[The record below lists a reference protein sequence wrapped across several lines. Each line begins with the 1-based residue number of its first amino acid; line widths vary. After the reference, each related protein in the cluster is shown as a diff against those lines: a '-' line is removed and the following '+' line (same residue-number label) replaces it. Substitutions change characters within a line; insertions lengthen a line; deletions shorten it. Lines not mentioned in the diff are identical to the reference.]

1 MEVRDRIIEEATS
14 QFFRFGI
21 RNVTMDDIAVSLGI
35 SKRTVYEIFKDKSD
49 LIQTCLKKLTEDG
62 ERNTTMVVSKSS
74 NVIEA
79 IFVFMQEGIK
89 AINSINPVFFK
100 DLKKLHPVMWKAT
113 EKEVIGKRS
122 ELWGRLITRGIEE
135 GLFRSD
141 LNIEI
146 ISKLFHEQMNLLAD
160 DVVFPRDKYSHAEV
174 FQNMII
180 NFMRGISTPSGIEMI
195 DRVEDKAS
203 A

>member
-1 MEVRDRIIEEATS
+1 
-14 QFFRFGI
+14 
-21 RNVTMDDIAVSLGI
+21 
-35 SKRTVYEIFKDKSD
+35 
-49 LIQTCLKKLTEDG
+49 
-62 ERNTTMVVSKSS
+62 
-74 NVIEA
+74 
-79 IFVFMQEGIK
+79 
-89 AINSINPVFFK
+89 
-100 DLKKLHPVMWKAT
+100 MWKAT